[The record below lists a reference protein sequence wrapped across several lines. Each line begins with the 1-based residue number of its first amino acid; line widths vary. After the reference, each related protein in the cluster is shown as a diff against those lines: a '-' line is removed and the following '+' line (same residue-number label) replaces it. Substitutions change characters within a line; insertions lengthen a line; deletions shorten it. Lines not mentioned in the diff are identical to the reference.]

1 MTQMLRLTIRG
12 QSSTDMLLRVVNV
25 LAQRG
30 LVPHALRA
38 SARGEAMVIRMRV
51 ALHPG
56 PMVAAMVE
64 KLRVI
69 IGVASVVAEEVS
81 PERVAVARGPASAGS
96 RERHAFSLAA
106 PPL

>member
-1 MTQMLRLTIRG
+1 MMQMLRLTIRG
-12 QSSTDMLLRVVNV
+12 QSSTDMLLRVVNL

-51 ALHPG
+51 ALHSG

-64 KLRVI
+64 KLRAI
-69 IGVASVVAEEVS
+69 IGVASVVAEEVK
-81 PERVAVARGPASAGS
+81 PVRAAVARRPASAGS